1 MKKSLYLSTALFL
14 VFLCSCTAAQNT
26 ATEIYFDTAVTITA
40 PCSDKVLNG
49 AFSLCEKYENTL
61 SRTKKKSE
69 VSLLSIGERKV
80 SNDTLEVIK
89 KGLYYCNYSDCRF
102 DITISTVSDLWDFK
116 NEIVPTRDEIAEA
129 LKNVD
134 YESIDISENTVN
146 THGKSIDLGGIA
158 KGYIADKL
166 LDYFTDNGVK
176 SGIINLGGNV
186 TVFGNDFYNV
196 GIKKPFTGSDIV
208 ATVKLKNKSI
218 STSGIYERYFVL
230 DGGNTLYHHILD
242 PKTGYPAETDLL
254 SASVIGDTSSDC
266 DALSTICILS
276 GLRDAKIAIEN
287 TDGFEAVFID
297 KDYNLSV
304 TSGLKI
310 KDGIITLT
318 ER

>member
-14 VFLCSCTAAQNT
+14 VFLCSCTSAQNT

-61 SRTKKKSE
+61 SRTKEKSE
-69 VSLLSIGERKV
+69 VSLLSNGENKV
-80 SNDTLEVIK
+80 SPDTLEVIK
-89 KGLYYCNYSDCRF
+89 KGLYYCNYSDGRF
-102 DITISTVSDLWDFK
+102 DITISPVVDLWDFK
-116 NEIVPTRDEIAEA
+116 NEIVPTRDEISEA

-134 YESIDISENTVN
+134 YQSIDVFQSTVN

-166 LDYFTDNGVK
+166 LEYFKDNGVK

-186 TVFGNDFYNV
+186 TVFGNDFYNI
-196 GIKKPFTGSDIV
+196 GIKKPFTDSDIV
-208 ATVKLKNKSI
+208 ATVKLRDKSV
-218 STSGIYERYFVL
+218 STSGVYERCFKRDDV
-230 DGGNTLYHHILD
+230 LYHHIID
-242 PKTGYPAETDLL
+242 TKTGFPADTDLL
-254 SASVIGDTSSDC
+254 SASVIGDTSADC

>member
-14 VFLCSCTAAQNT
+14 VFLCSCTSAQNT

-49 AFSLCEKYENTL
+49 AFSLCENYENTL
-61 SRTKKKSE
+61 SRTKESSE
-69 VSLLSIGERKV
+69 ISLLSIEENKV
-80 SNDTLEVIK
+80 SPDTLEVIK
-89 KGLYYCNYSDCRF
+89 KGLYYCNYSDGRF
-102 DITISTVSDLWDFK
+102 DITISPVSDLWDFK

-134 YESIDISENTVN
+134 YQSIDISENTVN

-166 LDYFTDNGVK
+166 LEYFKNNGVK

-208 ATVKLKNKSI
+208 ATVKLRDKSV
-218 STSGIYERYFVL
+218 STSGVYERCFKRDDV
-230 DGGNTLYHHILD
+230 LYHHIID
-242 PKTGYPAETDLL
+242 TKTGFPADTDLL
-254 SASVIGDTSSDC
+254 SASVIGDASADC

-310 KDGIITLT
+310 KDGIITLI

>member
-14 VFLCSCTAAQNT
+14 VFLCSCTSAQNT

-40 PCSDKVLNG
+40 PCSDKLLNG

-61 SRTKKKSE
+61 SRTKEKSE
-69 VSLLSIGERKV
+69 VSLLSNGENKV
-80 SNDTLEVIK
+80 SPDTLEVIK
-89 KGLYYCNYSDCRF
+89 KGLYYCDYSDGRF
-102 DITISTVSDLWDFK
+102 DITISPVVDLWDFK
-116 NEIVPTRDEIAEA
+116 NEIVPTRDEISEA

-134 YESIDISENTVN
+134 YQSIDVFQNTVN

-166 LDYFTDNGVK
+166 LKYFKDNGVK

-186 TVFGNDFYNV
+186 TVFGNDFYNI
-196 GIKKPFTGSDIV
+196 GIKKPFTDSDIV
-208 ATVKLKNKSI
+208 ATVKLRDKSV
-218 STSGIYERYFVL
+218 STSGVYERCFKRDDV
-230 DGGNTLYHHILD
+230 LYHHIID
-242 PKTGYPAETDLL
+242 TKTGFPADTDLL
-254 SASVIGDTSSDC
+254 SASVIGDTSADC

>member
-14 VFLCSCTAAQNT
+14 VFLCSCTSAQNT

-61 SRTKKKSE
+61 SRTKEKSE
-69 VSLLSIGERKV
+69 VSLLSNGENKV
-80 SNDTLEVIK
+80 SPDTLEVIK
-89 KGLYYCNYSDCRF
+89 KGLYYCNYSDGRF
-102 DITISTVSDLWDFK
+102 DITISPVVDLWDFK
-116 NEIVPTRDEIAEA
+116 NEIVPTRDEISEA

-134 YESIDISENTVN
+134 YQSIDVFQNTVN

-166 LDYFTDNGVK
+166 LEYFKDNGVK

-186 TVFGNDFYNV
+186 TVFGNDFYNI
-196 GIKKPFTGSDIV
+196 GIKKPFTDSDIV
-208 ATVKLKNKSI
+208 ATVKLRDKSV
-218 STSGIYERYFVL
+218 STSGVYERCFKRDDV
-230 DGGNTLYHHILD
+230 LYHHIID
-242 PKTGYPAETDLL
+242 TKTGFPADTDLL
-254 SASVIGDTSSDC
+254 SASVIGDTSADC